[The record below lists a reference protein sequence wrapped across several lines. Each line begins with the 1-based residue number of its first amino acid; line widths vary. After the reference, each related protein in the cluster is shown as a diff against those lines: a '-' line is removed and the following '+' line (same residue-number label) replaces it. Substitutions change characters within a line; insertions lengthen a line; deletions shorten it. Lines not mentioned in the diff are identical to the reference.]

1 MNYYNEFDKKTAAWL
16 RELIAQGYLPK
27 GHVDDRS
34 IVDVQ
39 PGDLAGYT
47 QCHFFAGIGGW
58 PYALQLAGW
67 PTTKPVWTGSCPCQP
82 FSVAGKGLGTKDARH
97 LWPEMF
103 RLIRE
108 CRPTT
113 VFGEQVASKAG
124 REWLGHLLA
133 DVESVGY
140 AGAGSD
146 LCSAGVGADHVRQ
159 RLFWV
164 ADSKHDGSYRANG
177 LASIEDKYRSD
188 GRLSLGDSNQTVWVA
203 DARYSGKRRRAESVV
218 ETLSTPT
225 NGGGLGESDISGLEG
240 PHRNGQSPSGVYSV
254 HIKSDCGLLHAASGR
269 RAQDDDSLTSEQPH
283 QADARGGTTTVLCGD
298 GKTRRLGSGITPV
311 AHGIPARVVRL
322 RGYGNAIDPRV
333 ASEFIGAFMDLEATA

>member
-39 PGDLAGYT
+39 PGDLDGYT

-58 PYALQLAGW
+58 PYALQLADW

-188 GRLSLGDSNQTVWVA
+188 GRLSLGDSNQTVGLA
-203 DARYSGKRRRAESVV
+203 D
-218 ETLSTPT
+218 STS
-225 NGGGLGESDISGLEG
+225 NGLEG
-240 PHRNGQSPSGVYSV
+240 GRGKDIRWRNEGIQARGNGPWSGSAFGD
-254 HIKSDCGLLHAASGR
+254 SGLLHATSGR
-269 RAQDDDSLTSEQPH
+269 RAQDDDSLASEQPH